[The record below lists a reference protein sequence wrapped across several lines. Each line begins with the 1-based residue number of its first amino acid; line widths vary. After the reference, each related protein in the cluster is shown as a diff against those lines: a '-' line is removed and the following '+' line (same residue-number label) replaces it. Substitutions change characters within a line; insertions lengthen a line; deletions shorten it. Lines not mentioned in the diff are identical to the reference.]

1 MSRGFL
7 HSPAFV
13 RIWCLSLA
21 AGVAGFQIF
30 PTAPLRLAELG
41 APASAA
47 GSFLAALTFSS
58 AGAAA
63 WTGGLG
69 DRLGRRRVL
78 TAAAALLA
86 LLGALA
92 ALPLPWPLFVAL
104 AVPYGVVWSA
114 LLTSASAE
122 AARIVPVARRAE
134 GLAYHGL
141 AMTAAIAVAP
151 ALGFVLLAIDWRA
164 LTASLVLANGVAA
177 LLARGLP
184 ADAPLPPRA
193 LAGLA
198 GRGAVEWRVLGLS
211 SVLFACSFGYGGT
224 TSFVALLSR
233 ERGIRPESAY
243 FTAFAIAVFALR
255 PLTAPWVD
263 RVGPRRALPW
273 CILAVAAAL
282 AWLPL
287 QRTAAGIAAGGLLLG
302 AGFSTLYPAFSTLV
316 LSRIGAE
323 RRGAA
328 FGAML
333 AAFDVGIGGGSLAFG
348 PVVEEW
354 GYGAAF
360 GGSAL
365 LALAAWPL
373 LARGL
378 RRWDRD
384 AAADG

>member
-7 HSPAFV
+7 LSPPFV
-13 RIWCLSLA
+13 RIFALSLA

-58 AGAAA
+58 AVAAA
-63 WTGGLG
+63 WTGALG

-78 TAAAALLA
+78 TAAGALLA
-86 LLGALA
+86 VLGAAA
-92 ALPLPWPLFVAL
+92 ALPMPWTLFVAL
-104 AVPYGVVWSA
+104 AVPYGAIWSA
-114 LLTSASAE
+114 LLTAASAE
-122 AARIVPVARRAE
+122 AARVVPVERRAE

-141 AMTAAIAVAP
+141 AMTTAIAVAP
-151 ALGFVLLAIDWRA
+151 ALGFALMARDWRA
-164 LTASLVLANGVAA
+164 LAASLVLGNVAAA

-184 ADAPLPPRA
+184 PDSAPAPRA

-198 GRGAVEWRVLGLS
+198 GRGAVEWRVLGLA
-211 SVLFACSFGYGGT
+211 SVLFACAVGYGGA
-224 TSFVALLSR
+224 TSFVALLCR
-233 ERGIRPESAY
+233 ERGIRPEGIW
-243 FTAFAIAVFALR
+243 FTGFAIAVFALR

-273 CILAVAAAL
+273 CIVAIAVAL

-287 QRTAAGIAAGGLLLG
+287 QRGAPGVVAGALLMG
-302 AGFSTLYPAFSTLV
+302 AGFSTLHPAFSTLV
-316 LSRIGAE
+316 LSRVGAD

-333 AAFDVGIGGGSLAFG
+333 AAFDIGIGGGSLAFG
-348 PVVEEW
+348 PVVERW

-365 LALAAWPL
+365 LALSAWPL
-373 LARGL
+373 LRFGL
-378 RRWDRD
+378 RRWER
-384 AAADG
+384 AAQ

>member
-7 HSPAFV
+7 LSPPFV
-13 RIWCLSLA
+13 RIFLLSLA

-58 AGAAA
+58 AVAAA
-63 WTGGLG
+63 WTGALG

-78 TAAAALLA
+78 TAAGALLA

-92 ALPLPWPLFVAL
+92 ALPMPWTLFVAL
-104 AVPYGVVWSA
+104 AVPYGAIWSA
-114 LLTSASAE
+114 LLTAASAE
-122 AARIVPVARRAE
+122 AARVVPVERRAE

-141 AMTAAIAVAP
+141 AMTTAIAVAP
-151 ALGFVLLAIDWRA
+151 ALGFALMARDWRA
-164 LTASLVLANGVAA
+164 LTASLVLGNLAAA

-184 ADAPLPPRA
+184 ADGPPAPRA
-193 LAGLA
+193 FAGLA
-198 GRGAVEWRVLGLS
+198 SRGAVEWRVLGLA
-211 SVLFACSFGYGGT
+211 SVLFACSIGYGGA
-224 TSFVALLSR
+224 TSFVALYCR
-233 ERGIRPESAY
+233 ERDIRPGGIW
-243 FTAFAIAVFALR
+243 FTGFAVAVFALR

-273 CILAVAAAL
+273 CILAIAVAL
-282 AWLPL
+282 GWLPL
-287 QRTAAGIAAGGLLLG
+287 QGTASGVAAAGLLMG

-316 LSRIGAE
+316 LARIGAE

-333 AAFDVGIGGGSLAFG
+333 AAFDVGIGAGSFAFG
-348 PVVEEW
+348 PVVERW
-354 GYGAAF
+354 GYTAAF
-360 GGSAL
+360 GASAL

-373 LARGL
+373 LVLGL
-378 RRWDRD
+378 RRWERT
-384 AAADG
+384 AAGA